1 MALGNYDNNKKQ
13 QYMPVY
19 YSQYG
24 AGNKDSEI
32 DPSAIGYSFYNRML
46 KLTISPLKMSSN
58 SDKVSYDHENAA
70 IVWLTHTKARLLH
83 DAIQKVLNGEVS
95 NVGVPTG
102 TEGFVRFSDGK
113 ELGVNNYCLIINK
126 INNETG
132 EITGGYAYEFKSKHH
147 YHVEDFNPNNAS
159 HKKVYNNNLEVQQ
172 LLDLLKTYY
181 EAMTGATAY
190 SVIDAM
196 RFTTDSQNTKMDL
209 VMSKLGIEY
218 KPGTTSR
225 QSSGQSYF
233 DNNRGVSS
241 EADSRSMRAATM
253 EDLD

>member
-1 MALGNYDNNKKQ
+1 MALGNYDNNKKNQ
-13 QYMPVY
+13 WTPVY

-24 AGNKDSEI
+24 AGNSESAV

-46 KLTISPLKMSSN
+46 KITISPVKMN
-58 SDKVSYDHENAA
+58 NGDKVSYDHDNAA

-83 DAIQKVLNGEVS
+83 DAIEKVLSGEVS

-102 TEGFVRFSDGK
+102 VEGFVRFSDGK

-126 INNETG
+126 VNDNG
-132 EITGGYAYEFKSKHH
+132 EVISGYAYEFKSKHH
-147 YHVEDFNPNNAS
+147 YHVENFNPNDAS
-159 HKKVYNNNLEVQQ
+159 HKKVYNHNLEVQQ

-181 EAMTGATAY
+181 ESMTGAMAY
-190 SVIDAM
+190 SVMDGM
-196 RFTTDSQNTKMDL
+196 RFTTDTQNTKMDL
-209 VMSKLGIEY
+209 VMSKLGIDY

-225 QSSGQSYF
+225 QSSGTSYF
-233 DNNRGVSS
+233 DRGGVTS
-241 EADSRSMRAATM
+241 EADNRSMRSATM

>member
-1 MALGNYDNNKKQ
+1 MALGNYDNNKKNQ
-13 QYMPVY
+13 WTPVY

-24 AGNKDSEI
+24 AGNSESTV

-46 KLTISPLKMSSN
+46 KITISPVKMN
-58 SDKVSYDHENAA
+58 NGDKVSYDHDNAA

-83 DAIQKVLNGEVS
+83 DAIERVLSGEVS

-126 INNETG
+126 VNENG
-132 EITGGYAYEFKSKHH
+132 EVISGYAYEFKSKHH
-147 YHVEDFNPNNAS
+147 YHVENFNPNDAS

-181 EAMTGATAY
+181 ESMTGAIAY
-190 SVIDAM
+190 SVMDGM

-209 VMSKLGIEY
+209 VMSKLGIDY

-225 QSSGQSYF
+225 QSSGSSYF
-233 DNNRGVSS
+233 DRGGVTS
-241 EADSRSMRAATM
+241 EADS
-253 EDLD
+253 

>member
-1 MALGNYDNNKKQ
+1 MALGNYDNNRKQ

-24 AGNKDSEI
+24 AGNKDSEV

-46 KLTISPLKMSSN
+46 KLTISPLKMTSG
-58 SDKVSYDHENAA
+58 DKVSYDHENAA
-70 IVWLTHTKARLLH
+70 IVWLTHTKARLLY
-83 DAIQKVLNGEVS
+83 DAIQKVLSGEVS

-102 TEGFVRFSDGK
+102 SEGFVRFSDGK

-126 INNETG
+126 INENG
-132 EITGGYAYEFKSKHH
+132 EVISGYAYEFKSKHH
-147 YHVEDFNPNNAS
+147 YHVENFNPNDAS
-159 HKKVYNNNLEVQQ
+159 HKKVYNHNLEVQQ
-172 LLDLLKTYY
+172 LLDLLKSYY
-181 EAMTGATAY
+181 MSMTGAMAY
-190 SVIDAM
+190 SVIDGL

-209 VMSKLGIEY
+209 IMSKLGVEY

-225 QSSGQSYF
+225 QSSGSSYF